1 MKKMMAALAVT
12 GAIMAAA
19 APAASADQQAGI
31 DKACAAL
38 YNLDGSP
45 PPITQ
50 GTAQAKQILNCRTG
64 P

>member
-31 DKACAAL
+31 NKACAA
-38 YNLDGSP
+38 
-45 PPITQ
+45 ITAAGQ
-50 GTAQAKQILNCRTG
+50 LTSTAQARQILNCKTG

>member
-19 APAASADQQAGI
+19 APAASAGQQAGI
-31 DKACAAL
+31 DKACAA
-38 YNLDGSP
+38 
-45 PPITQ
+45 ITAVGLPTQ
-50 GTAQAKQILNCRTG
+50 TAQARQILNCNTG